1 MMFIRKIYVVNMDGL
16 SYISLK
22 KKKNPQFLVNKVSL
36 SSKFDFRTLIE
47 SDSLIQN

>member
-1 MMFIRKIYVVNMDGL
+1 MSLIWTGFRIYRL
-16 SYISLK
+16 

-47 SDSLIQN
+47 SDSLIRN